1 VADSKVSD
9 LTAASAL
16 DGTELVPV
24 VQAAASKKAT
34 IDQIVTM
41 LGGREADNAAIVTPA
56 AGFAAD
62 TYLVGSAVAI
72 PNGKLKAGTKYRL
85 QFHVTKTA
93 AGSAAPVVILRI
105 GTLGT
110 TGDSAKLTFTF
121 AAGTAAIDSGIFEL
135 TITFNSV
142 GSGTSAVVEGVCEL
156 RKNTITAA
164 GLVATAVANI
174 TVAPAASAGFD
185 STVSGLI
192 IGASYN
198 GGAAAVHTVRN
209 VWARL
214 DNLL

>member
-1 VADSKVSD
+1 VADSKVTD
-9 LTAASAL
+9 LTAASTL
-16 DGTELVPV
+16 DGTELIPI
-24 VQAAASKKAT
+24 VQAATSKKAT
-34 IDQIVTM
+34 VDQVVTL
-41 LGGREADNAAIVTPA
+41 LGGREGDSAAIVTPA

-72 PNGKLKAGTKYRL
+72 PNGKLKAGSKYRL

-93 AGSAAPVVILRI
+93 AGLATPIVTLRI

-110 TGDSAKLTFTF
+110 VADSAKLVFTF
-121 AAGTAAIDSGIFEL
+121 AAGSAAIDTGIFEL
-135 TITFNSV
+135 TITFNAV
-142 GSGTSAVVEGVCEL
+142 GSGTTAVVEGVCEL

-174 TVAPAASAGFD
+174 TLTPAASAGFD

-198 GGAAAVHTVRN
+198 GGASAVHTVRN